1 MESETDSDAGEPE
14 PSGAQTGTADRTL
27 SDRTL
32 SDRTLSDRTLSD
44 SAPFAPIEPPTPAFD
59 AVPPPQAF
67 DTAPPTQAF
76 DATPAFASAP
86 PPYSPTPPP
95 PYPPTPP
102 PPYPGA
108 PGQFPPNA
116 YGYPPYSYGYPHP
129 QPPRGTN
136 GMAIA
141 ALVLGICGF
150 FFVTPIVGLVL
161 GIVSLSVVNRTGQ
174 RGKGM
179 AISGIVLSSLW
190 IALFATVIV
199 VAGVTAKSSAQRNS
213 AGDVVKSGTV
223 PVFDL
228 RPGDCF
234 TVPGGLI
241 GSTNSK
247 IRTLPAV
254 PCSTPHDSEAFGS
267 FTAAE
272 TAYPGANVLRDEAR
286 SQCIKLL
293 EGYVPDVQSLPT
305 GSVAQYLMPNSAAWD
320 QGEHRVECFEQ
331 FPSATITGSMH
342 RDASSYTAEQQR
354 YLDAFRLVAAPA
366 GQLNASTADTTVAQY
381 QQDASNFAAGL
392 QNEIAAL
399 TSAPWSASAQP
410 SVDAMVMRHRDAE
423 KVWAQAATDQDIATF
438 QSDARIGF
446 EDLDAADMKAVRD
459 ALGLTSIA
467 SGADT
472 TS

>member
-14 PSGAQTGTADRTL
+14 PSGAETGAVDRTL
-27 SDRTL
+27 SDRT
-32 SDRTLSDRTLSD
+32 SSD
-44 SAPFAPIEPPTPAFD
+44 STPFAPIEPPTPAFD
-59 AVPPPQAF
+59 AVPPAQAF

-76 DATPAFASAP
+76 GAPPAFAAA
-86 PPYSPTPPP
+86 PP
-95 PYPPTPP
+95 PYPPPAQP
-102 PPYPGA
+102 QPYPGA

-116 YGYPPYSYGYPHP
+116 YGYPPYSYGYPNP

-161 GIVSLSVVNRTGQ
+161 GIVSLTVVNRTGQ

-190 IALFATVIV
+190 IALFATIIV
-199 VAGVTAKSSAQRNS
+199 VAGVTAKSPAQRNAS
-213 AGDVVKSGTV
+213 GDVVKSGTV
-223 PVFDL
+223 PIFDL

-234 TVPGGLI
+234 TVPDGLI
-241 GSTNSK
+241 GSTDSH
-247 IRTLPAV
+247 IQTLPAV
-254 PCSTPHDSEAFGS
+254 PCSMPHDSESFGS

-272 TAYPGANVLRDEAR
+272 TSYPGANAMRDEAR

-293 EGYVPDVQSLPT
+293 EGYVPDVQSLPA
-305 GSVAQYLMPNSAAWD
+305 GSIAQFIIPNSSAWD
-320 QGEHRVECFEQ
+320 QGERHVVCFEQ
-331 FPSATITGSMH
+331 FPSATITGTVH
-342 RDASSYTAEQQR
+342 REESSYTAEQQR
-354 YLDAFRLVAAPA
+354 YLDAFRLVADPA
-366 GQLNASTADTTVAQY
+366 GQLNASTSDTTMTQL
-381 QQDASNFAAGL
+381 QQGASNLAAGF

-399 TSAPWSASAQP
+399 TSAPWPANVQP
-410 SVDAMVMRHRDAE
+410 SIDAMVSRHREAE
-423 KVWAQAATDQDIATF
+423 KVWAQAATDQDEATF
-438 QSDARIGF
+438 QSDARIGVG
-446 EDLDAADMKAVRD
+446 DLDATDMKAVRD

-467 SGADT
+467 PGADT